1 MRKLTPK
8 LNCRYATRRLTH
20 KQFLAVMLIILT
32 MGFQTAQG
40 QVTKKRTKEKM
51 TPEQNKQVVIKF
63 NKQFF
68 ESGNTEITKE
78 LLSDSFTNHTAAPN
92 TPKDASV
99 MIRFITGFHKG
110 FSNISVRIDEVL
122 AEADK
127 VCLRKTI
134 TATHTGEFMGKTA
147 TGKKVEMNVIEI
159 DILKNGKITDHW
171 SRNDFT
177 QVMQGL

>member
-1 MRKLTPK
+1 MKK
-8 LNCRYATRRLTH
+8 FSQKVNWRYVPSRLRC
-20 KQFLAVMLIILT
+20 KRFLAVMLIIVTTGL
-32 MGFQTAQG
+32 QTAQG
-40 QVTKKRTKEKM
+40 QVTKRTEKKM
-51 TPEQNKQVVIKF
+51 ILEQNKKVVIKF
-63 NKQFF
+63 NKEFF

-78 LLSDSFTNHTAAPN
+78 LLSDSFTNHTSPPN
-92 TPKDASV
+92 APKDASV
-99 MIRFITGFHKG
+99 MINFITSFHRG

-127 VCLRKTI
+127 VSLRKTI

-159 DILKNGKITDHW
+159 DILKDGKITDHW

-177 QVMQGL
+177 QVVQGL

>member
-1 MRKLTPK
+1 MKKLSQK
-8 LNCRYATRRLTH
+8 LNLGYVPRRLTY

-32 MGFQTAQG
+32 NGFQTAQG
-40 QVTKKRTKEKM
+40 QLTKKRTEKKM
-51 TPEQNKQVVIKF
+51 ASEQNKQVVIKF
-63 NKQFF
+63 NKEFF

-78 LLSDSFTNHTAAPN
+78 LLSDSFTNHTAPPN
-92 TPKDASV
+92 APKDASA
-99 MIRFITGFHKG
+99 MITFITGFHKG

-127 VCLRKTI
+127 VSLRKTI

-159 DILKNGKITDHW
+159 DILKDGKITDHW
-171 SRNDFT
+171 SKNDFI
-177 QVMQGL
+177 QIVQGL

>member
-1 MRKLTPK
+1 MKKLSQ
-8 LNCRYATRRLTH
+8 NFNWRYAARGLKY
-20 KQFLAVMLIILT
+20 KQFLAVILIILT
-32 MGFQTAQG
+32 TGFQTVQG
-40 QVTKKRTKEKM
+40 QVTKKRTIEKM
-51 TPEQNKQVVIKF
+51 TLEQNKQVIIKF
-63 NKQFF
+63 NKEFF

-78 LLSDSFTNHTAAPN
+78 LLSDSFTNHTALPN
-92 TPKDASV
+92 APKDASA

-127 VCLRKTI
+127 VSLRKTI

-159 DILKNGKITDHW
+159 DILKDGKITDHW
-171 SRNDFT
+171 SRNDFI
-177 QVMQGL
+177 QIVQGL